1 MEKKNNKSQQEI
13 DKRVIVTSSGDIQ
26 EFDEHISTMGSAKI
40 SGGKTSKSLRVS
52 GSGKINGD
60 LECNGLTSSGTL
72 TGSGN
77 FTSHGEISS
86 SGSFNIAGFL
96 YGDQNADF
104 SGSTQIGNL
113 VNIQGELIASGSFEA
128 GHFVRGEQG
137 IQLSG
142 SSEINGNLSSAK
154 VVRIDGSTYIEGNV
168 VGEEVLFGVSETVKK
183 KQHYRVHGSILAK
196 NKINIVRTHVDGD
209 VKGRDIK
216 IGRGSQVIGNVYYVK
231 NIEVDKKVK
240 LNNEPLQIKEDE
252 L

>member
-1 MEKKNNKSQQEI
+1 MEKKSNKSKEEI
-13 DKRVIVTSSGDIQ
+13 EKRVIVSSSGDIQ

-40 SGGKTSKSLRVS
+40 SGGKTNKSLRVS

-96 YGDQNADF
+96 YGDQDADF

-113 VNIQGELIASGSFEA
+113 VNIQGTLVASGSFEA

-142 SSEINGNLSSAK
+142 SSEINGNLSSTK
-154 VVRIDGSTYIEGNV
+154 PIRIDGSTYIEGNV
-168 VGEEVLFGVSETVKK
+168 VGEDILFGVSKNIKK
-183 KQHYRVHGSILAK
+183 RQHYRVHGSILAK
-196 NKINIVRTHVDGD
+196 NKVNIIRTHVDGD
-209 VKGRDIK
+209 IKGKEII
-216 IGRGSQVIGNVYYVK
+216 IGKGSEVLGNVYYVDS
-231 NIEVDKKVK
+231 IDLDKKVK
-240 LNNEPLQIKEDE
+240 LNNEPIQIKIDE